1 MTAAPAVEPR
11 RSSTG
16 ACSGPHFGRVSVCT
30 PRVAGAARGT
40 SPPPGAR
47 GIGLA
52 HADRGSRAG
61 LAGVGSAV
69 RAAPALDGPHGGPSS
84 RTRATGL
91 VRERSASRAGLAG
104 LVSAGTAAGARIAAG
119 LGTLPV
125 LLVLFALLAW
135 MGPAPGLFGVAHAAE
150 ARKASAP
157 IVEAPIEVFNRT
169 IAVLRAGFLGVP
181 PEERARRAS
190 RQLRTLLAADAPG
203 EVALRVEGQIAMITV
218 GGTLGFTLT
227 ADDLDPLHGET
238 LAAAAEEAA
247 SVLRQVIAD
256 VREARDPDHVL
267 RALLAVAIATGVF
280 LLLAWLLLRARSLL
294 DRRLARV
301 VRERTAAIGLPV
313 GQGLLPQRAAR
324 LSARLVRLLV
334 LALIALLAYEWLSFS
349 LGRFPYTRP
358 WSEQLNG
365 FLVDTAETLG
375 SGILG
380 ALPDLAVA
388 LVIFAIARAVVQAA
402 SPLFA
407 RAESGRS
414 SLAWLHADTARPT
427 RVLFTAAVWVFALV
441 MAYPYLPGADSEA
454 FKGMSVLIG
463 LMMTVG
469 GASIIGQG
477 ASGLI
482 LMYSGTLR
490 VGEYVRIGDREGTVV
505 ELGVF
510 ATRLRTGMGEEI
522 TLPNALVL
530 GTTTGNFSRSVRGRG
545 FILGTSVTIG
555 YDTPW
560 RDIHEMLREAAA
572 RTPGVLADPQPQVFQ
587 TALSDF
593 YVEYR
598 LVCQAA
604 PSDPRPRAE
613 VLSALHANIQDVF
626 AERGVQIMSP
636 HYLGDPASEK
646 IPPLPEGHP
655 RPAREGAGSGPS
667 SRA

>member
-1 MTAAPAVEPR
+1 MTAAAVADARPPR
-11 RSSTG
+11 ADARSTLGLERGRACTSFAAGSVQVGEAPGTRG
-16 ACSGPHFGRVSVCT
+16 AGFVR
-30 PRVAGAARGT
+30 ARQV
-40 SPPPGAR
+40 
-47 GIGLA
+47 
-52 HADRGSRAG
+52 SRAG
-61 LAGVGSAV
+61 IARIVSVG
-69 RAAPALDGPHGGPSS
+69 R
-84 RTRATGL
+84 
-91 VRERSASRAGLAG
+91 ASRMRMAAALGALPAMLAA
-104 LVSAGTAAGARIAAG
+104 V
-119 LGTLPV
+119 
-125 LLVLFALLAW
+125 ALLAVLL
-135 MGPAPGLFGVAHAAE
+135 PCASPLGVAHAAE
-150 ARKASAP
+150 ARKSVTPSAEVP
-157 IVEAPIEVFNRT
+157 ITVFNRT
-169 IAVLRAGFLGVP
+169 IAVLRSGFLGVQ

-190 RQLRTLLAADAPG
+190 RQLRTLLATEAAH
-203 EVALRVEGQIAMITV
+203 EVALRVEGQIAMVTV
-218 GGTLGFTLT
+218 DGTLGFTLT

-247 SVLRQVIAD
+247 SVLRQVIVD
-256 VREARDPDHVL
+256 MREARDPDRLL
-267 RALLAVAIATGVF
+267 RALLAVAIATAVF
-280 LLLAWLLLRARSLL
+280 LLLAWLLLRARSWL

-313 GQGLLPQRAAR
+313 GEALLPARAAR
-324 LSARLVRLLV
+324 LSARAVRLLV
-334 LALIALLAYEWLSFS
+334 LALIALLAYEWLSFV

-365 FLVDTAETLG
+365 FLIDTAETLG
-375 SGILG
+375 GGILG

-388 LVIFAIARAVVQAA
+388 VVIFAIARAVVQAA

-414 SLAWLHADTARPT
+414 GLSWLHADTARPT

-490 VGEYVRIGDREGTVV
+490 VGEYVRIGEREGTVV

-510 ATRLRTGMGEEI
+510 ATRLRTGMGEEV

-530 GTTTGNFSRSVRGRG
+530 GTATSNFSRSVRGRG

-560 RDIHEMLREAAA
+560 RLIHEMLIEAAT
-572 RTPGVLADPQPQVFQ
+572 RTPGVLASPVPQVFQ

-598 LVCQAA
+598 LVCQAV
-604 PSDPRPRAE
+604 PIDPRPRAE

-636 HYLGDPASEK
+636 HYLGDPAAEK
-646 IPPLPEGHP
+646 IPPLPEGY
-655 RPAREGAGSGPS
+655 RSPAQAAPDGADASAERG
-667 SRA
+667 R